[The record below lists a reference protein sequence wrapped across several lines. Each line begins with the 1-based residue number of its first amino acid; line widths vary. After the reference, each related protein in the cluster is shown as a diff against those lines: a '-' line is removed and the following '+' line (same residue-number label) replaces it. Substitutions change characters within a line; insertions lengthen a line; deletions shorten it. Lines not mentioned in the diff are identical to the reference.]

1 MNIFYKMNNFLLSKI
16 FLTKLLSR
24 KVKIQSKFAS
34 PLSRTY
40 LLKKKKL
47 GFIGSLN
54 KNGSS

>member
-1 MNIFYKMNNFLLSKI
+1 MNISYKMNNFLLSKI

-40 LLKKKKL
+40 LLKKKKET
-47 GFIGSLN
+47 GIHWIVE
-54 KNGSS
+54 